1 MQSKETLKRLTNP
14 PIKDGRKKP
23 IDLGDMP
30 EDMDLEL
37 TKVALYYIIEE
48 ILEKYK
54 DGNLETKSLRHNIA
68 SEVFKKIVEEGW
80 YLNLNNIKKDESKYT
95 LPHIIEAVDIA
106 IGDDGFRGKE
116 VAEIL
121 INDTMQTAEDNL
133 HYARKGEE
141 VQNFISYRDTGD
153 EHDGEPTTADE
164 YNHEW
169 LNEANRTGKESY
181 LLINDRIN
189 ELLER
194 IQVLEK
200 NKE

>member
-37 TKVALYYIIEE
+37 TKVALYDIIEE

-95 LPHIIEAVDIA
+95 LPHIIEA
-106 IGDDGFRGKE
+106 
-116 VAEIL
+116 
-121 INDTMQTAEDNL
+121 
-133 HYARKGEE
+133 
-141 VQNFISYRDTGD
+141 
-153 EHDGEPTTADE
+153 HDGEPTTADE